1 VEVTPTSIV
10 ALNISLTAL
19 AANLVRGAKT
29 YVADMLADRAK
40 RSLAEAEY
48 SKIQMQQKPIS
59 RP

>member
-1 VEVTPTSIV
+1 VTPTSIV

-19 AANLVRGAKT
+19 AANLVRGAEA

-48 SKIQMQQKPIS
+48 SKIQVQQKPIS